1 MSLQYQHPYLS
12 FMALDPSIKK
22 KMPLTQI
29 VAIHDDLISRSTIR
43 GTLLLRNVNICE
55 CSIHVRESKMPGFC
69 FKIEAL
75 KKTLC
80 YKHGLNGE
88 TLSKHNDLF
97 LVFRNENVIKGK
109 EWFTQIENAISLAIT
124 KYKTQPTSTV
134 REQFDSSS
142 KIKPSLPPKT
152 FEMIKSTPYINV
164 HSYNEEDIK
173 KVKPL
178 SPSSSLSQI
187 NALKTKQIE
196 QIQPV
201 PEIKDTKKQKKEE
214 TLKEEKGVINNSL
227 QQSLSHYVLAQND
240 LKEFFDATEEGKSI
254 IWELLKQVRPGMD
267 LSRITFPSHIL
278 EPRSFLVKTT
288 DYFAHIQYF
297 KPISEEPDPGL
308 RMLGL
313 VKWLLSGFY
322 LMPTGIKKPYNPILG
337 ETFRTMWKH
346 EDGSRSYLLGEQVSH
361 HPPVSAFY
369 ATNRQQGWM
378 GNGYIDFTTKFNG
391 LSASIILG
399 GKIDIYLLNFNE
411 HYTMTFPEA
420 LASGFFV
427 GPMLMEI
434 AGKSVFE
441 CKETGYKAE
450 VIFNLRGTFS
460 SDKYQTVDAKI
471 TKNGEEVYKIWG
483 NYYKE
488 LFYCGKDKVK
498 KSLLKIDDIRGKSV
512 PRYTIDMNQ
521 QGKMES
527 DKLWIKV
534 TNAIYKGDQITATEE
549 KCILEEAQRE
559 EVRKHESEGTVHI
572 PKYFVKDSFLGWKY
586 VDFNNSKF
594 NPDKELGD
602 YEDEYHI
609 KPLLKEQNDCIGD
622 GKQVKE
628 ELLTSSNET
637 NNSETLKTDHQS
649 SMNTQNSGDEKCKKV
664 DELKEELNQVE
675 ARIKNITF
683 TQNQKTIDIIKQLK
697 KFIVI
702 LLSIN
707 IVLIALV
714 LKLLLK

>member
-1 MSLQYQHPYLS
+1 MEYYAIVNLCDAILS
-12 FMALDPSIKK
+12 
-22 KMPLTQI
+22 
-29 VAIHDDLISRSTIR
+29 R
-43 GTLLLRNVNICE
+43 
-55 CSIHVRESKMPGFC
+55 RESKLSGFC
-69 FKIEAL
+69 FKIEATN
-75 KKTLC
+75 KTMC
-80 YKHGLNGE
+80 YKYGLCGE
-88 TLSKHNDLF
+88 KLSRYHDNI
-97 LVFRNENVIKGK
+97 LVFRDENISRGK
-109 EWFTQIENAISLAIT
+109 EWYSQFENAFALAYTKYNNPSAHIEN
-124 KYKTQPTSTV
+124 KTPIQSPKIVAEPNVNPNSSEPVTIK
-134 REQFDSSS
+134 EASSS
-142 KIKPSLPPKT
+142 SDIEDIADVDSLLDK
-152 FEMIKSTPYINV
+152 KST
-164 HSYNEEDIK
+164 
-173 KVKPL
+173 
-178 SPSSSLSQI
+178 
-187 NALKTKQIE
+187 
-196 QIQPV
+196 
-201 PEIKDTKKQKKEE
+201 
-214 TLKEEKGVINNSL
+214 
-227 QQSLSHYVLAQND
+227 SHYVLAQNT

-254 IWELLKQVRPGMD
+254 IWDLLKQLRPGMD
-267 LSRITFPSHIL
+267 LGRISFPSHIL

-322 LMPTGIKKPYNPILG
+322 LMPTGIKKPYNPILN

-346 EDGSRSYLLGEQVSH
+346 EDGSRSYLVGEQVSH
-361 HPPVSAFY
+361 RPTISAFY

-441 CKETGYKAE
+441 CKESGYKAE
-450 VIFNLRGTFS
+450 VIFNVKGTFS

-498 KSLLKIDDIRGKSV
+498 KSLLKIDDIKGKSV

-521 QGKMES
+521 QGEWES
-527 DKLWIKV
+527 DKLWKKV
-534 TNAIYKGDQITATEE
+534 TDAIYKGDQITATEE
-549 KCILEEAQRE
+549 KCKNEEKQRNM
-559 EVRKHESEGTVHI
+559 ESEYLSTGTVHI
-572 PKYFVKDSFLGWKY
+572 PKYFVRDSFLGWKY

-602 YEDEYHI
+602 YEDKYHI
-609 KPLLKEQNDCIGD
+609 KTLLKEQNECIDD

-628 ELLTSSNET
+628 ELLTSSIET
-637 NNSETLKTDHQS
+637 NNSPIITNKESNQLIELKNELETLRNQLQYSIDSIQS
-649 SMNTQNSGDEKCKKV
+649 STSQY
-664 DELKEELNQVE
+664 
-675 ARIKNITF
+675 IH
-683 TQNQKTIDIIKQLK
+683 KQIEPLQRRLL
-697 KFIVI
+697 IVI
-702 LLSIN
+702 LMN
-707 IVLIALV
+707 VALIGMLIY
-714 LKLLLK
+714 LLLH